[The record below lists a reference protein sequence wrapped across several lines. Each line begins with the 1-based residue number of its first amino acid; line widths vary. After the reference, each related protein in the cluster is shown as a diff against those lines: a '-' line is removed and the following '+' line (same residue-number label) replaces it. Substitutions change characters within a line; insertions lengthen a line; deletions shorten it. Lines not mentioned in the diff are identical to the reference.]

1 MFQPIFLPESEYR
14 ERMNE
19 IIDSAKLTD
28 EQLDNKHTVQLACAY
43 SERRLAIAGIFSEND
58 REVVEEIRAERAMAE
73 IEAGAT
79 IH

>member
-1 MFQPIFLPESEYR
+1 
-14 ERMNE
+14 MNE

-28 EQLDNKHTVQLACAY
+28 AQLDDKRTVQLALAY

-58 REVVEEIRAERAMAE
+58 REIVEEIRADRAMAE